1 MYDKFAPLL
10 EQALTEPGIVSQA
23 FRRFHRFSVGNQILA
38 AVQLRQKCSA
48 PVAHRELQSLEGT
61 GSVRLQGTESALA
74 VDADHRQTSRHQH
87 AVSDDS
93 GDPGSSEEVF
103 TRFKLAPRWFSLEQT
118 EGEAYAEPVE
128 SPHWDAEAALAAL
141 DITQEHFDYLDG
153 NVEGYAVQRRIAVS
167 QLAENP
173 HSVRFHEMAHV
184 VLGHTLEADCH
195 DTSSMPRSVREAEAE
210 SVAFLL
216 CSLLELPG
224 RDESRGYIQ
233 SWLKGGQLPE
243 RSVQRIFSASQKI
256 LEAGRSVGQPT
267 VTH

>member
-38 AVQLRQKCSA
+38 AVQLRQKCLPLSPIA
-48 PVAHRELQSLEGT
+48 SFSRWKALGRSVCKGQKALSLWMPITVKRRGT
-61 GSVRLQGTESALA
+61 N
-74 VDADHRQTSRHQH
+74 

-93 GDPGSSEEVF
+93 GDPGGSEEVF

-167 QLAENP
+167 QLAEHP
-173 HSVRFHEMAHV
+173 HSTRFHEMAHV
-184 VLGHTLEADCH
+184 VLGHTLEGDCH
-195 DTSSMPRSVREAEAE
+195 DAASTPRSVREAEAE
-210 SVAFLL
+210 GVAFLL
-216 CSLLELPG
+216 CSILELPG

-233 SWLKGGQLPE
+233 SWLKNGQLPE
-243 RSVQRIFSASQKI
+243 RSAQRIFSASQKI
-256 LEAGRSVGQPT
+256 LEAGRPVSQPT